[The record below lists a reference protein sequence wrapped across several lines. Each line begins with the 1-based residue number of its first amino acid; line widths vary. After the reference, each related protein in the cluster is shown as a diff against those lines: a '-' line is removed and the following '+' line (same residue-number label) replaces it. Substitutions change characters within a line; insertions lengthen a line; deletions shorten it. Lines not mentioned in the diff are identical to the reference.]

1 MLRGGAPSDSHI
13 YHNLNQPPNTNT
25 KQANKQNKTNQTR
38 TNQTERYHFLLQR
51 CGLHAHYPRVAER
64 HMMHLTVGVTLGTQ
78 RKRLGDLMRRT
89 PFKSVRGDTVTT
101 GPFRNWV
108 KTAFAE
114 AKRFL
119 QMGAVWGKDCIG
131 TADFE
136 SSDEK

>member
-1 MLRGGAPSDSHI
+1 MLCGGAPSDSHI
-13 YHNLNQPPNTNT
+13 YHNLDQPPNTNT
-25 KQANKQNKTNQTR
+25 KQANKQSKTNPTQ
-38 TNQTERYHFLLQR
+38 TNQIERYHFLLQR

-64 HMMHLTVGVTLGTQ
+64 HMMHLTVGVTLGP
-78 RKRLGDLMRRT
+78 
-89 PFKSVRGDTVTT
+89 PFKRVRGDTVTT

-119 QMGAVWGKDCIG
+119 QMGAVWGKDCGG